1 MSASTRTGTAPAT
14 GGRPLDPEISQAILD
29 ATIDVLAET
38 GFAGLSLEAVA
49 QRAGVH
55 RPAIYRRWPAKVD
68 LVAAALSAVGTA
80 FPDPDTGSVRDD
92 LVFLVG
98 HVGSRMEGSERARL
112 GLRLVADLAVDP
124 EIAALVNARTVRPW
138 RSLGRTILGRGIE
151 RGELRDDTDVEIV
164 NDLIMGSIYARSLVG
179 RQQISRVAIER
190 LVDTLLDGLHARPD
204 EPDPPPNSRRR

>member
-1 MSASTRTGTAPAT
+1 VSASTRTGAAPAAI
-14 GGRPLDPEISQAILD
+14 GRPLDPEISRAILD

-68 LVAAALSAVGTA
+68 LVAAAISAVGTV

-92 LVFLVG
+92 LVLLVG
-98 HVGSRMEGSERARL
+98 HVGSRIEGSERARL

-138 RSLGRTILGRGIE
+138 RSLGRTIVGRGIE
-151 RGELRDDTDVEIV
+151 RGELRADTDPELV
-164 NDLIMGSIYARSLVG
+164 NDVMLGSIYARSLDG
-179 RQQISRVAIER
+179 RQQMSRVAIER
-190 LVDTLLDGLHARPD
+190 LVDTLLDGLHAPPD
-204 EPDPPPNSRRR
+204 EPGPPPSSRRR